1 MRNILR
7 LRVLGILLL
16 ALGLFGG
23 TVASVGAQDDGA
35 ATPPADSGVGSVT
48 VAAFW
53 SEQVAVPTLTEGAAS
68 AFGDSGIGAG
78 FVEATFSIYI
88 NGDTA
93 STPFATVTT
102 TNGDAKV
109 VDGVPVGT
117 HLLTF
122 DGAEGWDSPYSY
134 SWEITVFEGAG
145 TFLTVLI
152 PWGEAPGFSD
162 TGSLVLSS
170 FAADQLDSPEF
181 LRSAPI
187 NVLPQSPEEFPAS
200 ADDEYDIP
208 YTGAYTVDREF
219 LVYLNEDT
227 ASVPT
232 SIQTIGGTTLL
243 DGLPEGTHTLVDA
256 QSGYSISFD
265 IAQGSVTTVVAVFPE
280 GFGDSGNS
288 DGDRDTEAPGQG
300 DDDADGDDGD
310 DDGSDDGDDDGG
322 STGGD
327 VTKLPSTGQGSSSD
341 SSSIVLLLGAM
352 SLVALA
358 GGFAWRQRRSA

>member
-23 TVASVGAQDDGA
+23 TVASASAAD

-48 VAAFW
+48 IAAFW
-53 SEQVAVPTLTEGAAS
+53 SEQVAVPTLTEGSAS
-68 AFGDSGIGAG
+68 AFSDAGIGAG
-78 FVEATFSIYI
+78 FVECTFSIYI
-88 NGDTA
+88 NQDTL

-102 TNGDAKV
+102 THGDAKV
-109 VDGVPVGT
+109 IDGVPVGDHT
-117 HLLTF
+117 LTL
-122 DGAEGWDSPYSY
+122 DGCDGFESPYSY
-134 SWEITVFEGAG
+134 SWTISVFEGSG

-162 TGSLVLSS
+162 VGSLVLSS
-170 FAADQLDSPEF
+170 YAADQVITPQYLV
-181 LRSAPI
+181 SAPI
-187 NVLPQSPEEFPAS
+187 QVDPQSPEEFPAT
-200 ADDEYDIP
+200 ADDAFDIP
-208 YTGAYTVDREF
+208 YNGAYTVDREF

-227 ASVPT
+227 ASVPYVM
-232 SIQTIGGTTLL
+232 QTIGGTDLL

-256 QSGYSISFD
+256 QSGYSTSFS

-280 GFGDSGNS
+280 GFGDTGNAE
-288 DGDRDTEAPGQG
+288 GDRDTEAPDG
-300 DDDADGDDGD
+300 DDDGADDGD
-310 DDGSDDGDDDGG
+310 DDGAADDGG
-322 STGGD
+322 ASAD
-327 VTKLPSTGQGSSSD
+327 VTKLPSTGQTGNGSD
-341 SSSIVLLLGAM
+341 SSTLVLILGAM